1 MVRLI
6 PKDDAFYEIFI
17 RDGENLLAAARE
29 LDDLVTLFPDRLDE
43 RVARI
48 QALEHEGDVLDTD
61 IALRLEKAFITP
73 FDREDIHELV
83 SRLDDVVDG
92 IQEAAETFVIYGI
105 VEPTPEARRL
115 AGIINAQA
123 AQLLDA
129 LKRLDKQ
136 EGLAG
141 CLHAIHELENEADG
155 LSRAAIGRLF
165 RDKMDPLEVI
175 KFRDLY
181 TVLEDTIDAAEDAA
195 EVIERIVAKGS

>member
-1 MVRLI
+1 M
-6 PKDDAFYEIFI
+6 
-17 RDGENLLAAARE
+17 
-29 LDDLVTLFPDRLDE
+29 FPDRLDE

-48 QALEHEGDVLDTD
+48 QALEHEGDVLDTE

-92 IQEAAETFVIYGI
+92 IQEVAETFVIYGDRGADAGGAPPGRDHQRPRPHSCSTRSSGSTSRRASPAASARSTTWRTR
-105 VEPTPEARRL
+105 PTA
-115 AGIINAQA
+115 
-123 AQLLDA
+123 
-129 LKRLDKQ
+129 
-136 EGLAG
+136 
-141 CLHAIHELENEADG
+141 
-155 LSRAAIGRLF
+155 SRGPRSARLF